1 MSRQAPLPPRY
12 PIQKKT
18 TIHPANDPLSQLP
31 CKDIDLHDGDHR
43 VHKSISQ
50 SSILEEQPIWLDDL
64 LSDSDSNSTGILHR
78 RAASDSLTFFDGLVP
93 LPGLNQLNETETPDS
108 CDPDGLEASCAYGPN
123 SPRRKDKCRF
133 PENKILSAFPE
144 YILQNTLQH
153 LEGNNSVPGNPQS
166 VSFGNACVSG
176 GEMYAE
182 NKLAKRSDSEF
193 ALPFCM
199 MSIKCSHPAQRSRVR
214 KLQYIA
220 ELERTVRILQNL
232 GSELAVRVSSMLQQ
246 HAALSVEN
254 NTLKQQ
260 LLRMQHEKFIVDGEY
275 QSLKNQVQR
284 LKTGLTLSSNN
295 QVLDG
300 SLSAAYL
307 SRPVTIR
314 EMFRH
319 RKT

>member
-1 MSRQAPLPPRY
+1 MSRQAPLPPRC
-12 PIQKKT
+12 PMQKKT
-18 TIHPANDPLSQLP
+18 AICPANDPLSQLP
-31 CKDIDLHDGDHR
+31 CKDIDLYDGDHR
-43 VHKSISQ
+43 DHKSISR
-50 SSILEEQPIWLDDL
+50 SSILEEQPIWLNDL

-153 LEGNNSVPGNPQS
+153 LEGNNSVSGIPQS

-176 GEMYAE
+176 GEMYTE
-182 NKLAKRSDSEF
+182 NKLAKR
-193 ALPFCM
+193 
-199 MSIKCSHPAQRSRVR
+199 HPAQRSRVR

-220 ELERTVRILQNL
+220 ELEKTVHILQNL

-260 LLRMQHEKFIVDGEY
+260 LLRMQHKKFIVDDEY
-275 QSLKNQVQR
+275 RSLKNEVQR
-284 LKTGLTLSSNN
+284 LKTSLTLSSNN
-295 QVLDG
+295 QVRNG
-300 SLSAAYL
+300 SRSAAYL
-307 SRPVTIR
+307 SHPETIR
-314 EMFRH
+314 KMLDIG
-319 RKT
+319 KLSLK

>member
-1 MSRQAPLPPRY
+1 MSRQAPLPPRC

-18 TIHPANDPLSQLP
+18 TIHPANYPLSQLP

-43 VHKSISQ
+43 DRKSIPQ

-93 LPGLNQLNETETPDS
+93 LPGLNQLNETETQDS

-123 SPRRKDKCRF
+123 SPRRKDKCLF

-153 LEGNNSVPGNPQS
+153 LEGNNSVSGIPQS
-166 VSFGNACVSG
+166 VSFGNACVLG
-176 GEMYAE
+176 GEMYTE
-182 NKLAKRSDSEF
+182 NKLAKR
-193 ALPFCM
+193 
-199 MSIKCSHPAQRSRVR
+199 HPAQRSRVR

-220 ELERTVRILQNL
+220 ELEKTVRILQNV

-260 LLRMQHEKFIVDGEY
+260 LLRVQHEKYILDGEY
-275 QSLKNQVQR
+275 QSLKNEVQR

-295 QVLDG
+295 QVRHG
-300 SLSAAYL
+300 SRSAAYL
-307 SRPVTIR
+307 SRPETIR
-314 EMFRH
+314 EMLDIG
-319 RKT
+319 KLSLN